1 MTALRRASLA
11 LALFLAGCGGSDAPQ
26 TAAAPPPQ
34 AAPVAPQSRPAG
46 PLYASRQAH
55 EWLEKSITR
64 GHWVNP
70 DATGYRPELVSVP
83 GKGRGAMKS
92 SVAMAANGG
101 RTPQRGRVQL

>member
-1 MTALRRASLA
+1 MLRVWLIVMFAGAGGIFVGSLA
-11 LALFLAGCGGSDAPQ
+11 STRLLGINQS
-26 TAAAPPPQ
+26 
-34 AAPVAPQSRPAG
+34 APVAPQSRPAG
-46 PLYASRQAH
+46 PFYASRQAH

-83 GKGRGAMKS
+83 GKGRSAMKS